1 MLPTD
6 YNDGLV
12 QDFTIKTQPTLT
24 YRLRFDGRPAGGMLN
39 GTEAM
44 KQAVF
49 LALQTERFRYA
60 IYSWNY
66 GVELEKLF
74 GEGITP
80 YLQAR
85 IRNAIEDALLAD
97 DRITQVDGFSFERT
111 GREQL
116 LLCKQAA
123 KNFHTICKKETALK
137 RVLSNLLSAVSL
149 LRFKAVFSC
158 GFRVPPGS
166 GLYQSCAAGSVCIP
180 AGQKYCSPRPRKS
193 CPADRKT
200 LGLPSRCI
208 GHRW

>member
-97 DRITQVDGFSFERT
+97 DRIMQVDG
-111 GREQL
+111 
-116 LLCKQAA
+116 
-123 KNFHTICKKETALK
+123 
-137 RVLSNLLSAVSL
+137 
-149 LRFKAVFSC
+149 
-158 GFRVPPGS
+158 
-166 GLYQSCAAGSVCIP
+166 
-180 AGQKYCSPRPRKS
+180 
-193 CPADRKT
+193 
-200 LGLPSRCI
+200 
-208 GHRW
+208 